1 MDSCADANY
10 INAKKRRYTGENSR
24 SSSVNN
30 AQRSTAVSRVD
41 AVYSPIRPK
50 YKVSGRETVM
60 VNNNKEVQVKSANTY
75 SYVEHCG
82 IKQTFIDAV
91 KTERIHKKEK
101 SCFDKVVMIIL
112 FGVLLFFVAGSYCEY
127 LDAFNDIKRTESQI
141 AKCREEQTKYLMAIE
156 ERDDFSQM
164 EDYVIEQL
172 GMVKS
177 EKLTRHFVNISG
189 KDVVT
194 INDTEED
201 GVAAQGVLLSGFKSI
216 VSNLTD

>member
-1 MDSCADANY
+1 MDSCVGVNY
-10 INAKKRRYTGENSR
+10 INAKKRRYTGENSK

-30 AQRSTAVSRVD
+30 AQRSTAVSKVD
-41 AVYSPIRPK
+41 TVYSPVRPK
-50 YKVSGRETVM
+50 YKVSERKTVI
-60 VNNNKEVQVKSANTY
+60 VNNKEVHTKSANTY
-75 SYVEHCG
+75 CYVEHCG

-156 ERDDFSQM
+156 ERDDFSQI
-164 EDYVIEQL
+164 ESYAIEQL

-194 INDTEED
+194 ISDTAQA